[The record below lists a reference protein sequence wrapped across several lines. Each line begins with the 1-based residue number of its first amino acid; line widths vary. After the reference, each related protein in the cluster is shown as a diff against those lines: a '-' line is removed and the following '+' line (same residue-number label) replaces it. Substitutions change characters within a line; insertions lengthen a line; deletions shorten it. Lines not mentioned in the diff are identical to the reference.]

1 MNKCILNPSKI
12 CNDCGACDNL
22 CMLDPS
28 KPCTNCFKCLEVE
41 GEYAN
46 IPISDILMETDED
59 AFYES
64 KEASVFNILQG
75 EEMLDFHAVCPKKL
89 HGKRKI

>member
-1 MNKCILNPSKI
+1 MKACVLHPGKI
-12 CNDCGACDNL
+12 CNECGECDDR

-28 KPCTNCFKCLEVE
+28 KLCTNCFKCLEPE

-64 KEASVFNILQG
+64 KEASVFDLLKD
-75 EEMLDFHAVCPKKL
+75 EKLLYFHAICPKNIR
-89 HGKRKI
+89 GRRRI